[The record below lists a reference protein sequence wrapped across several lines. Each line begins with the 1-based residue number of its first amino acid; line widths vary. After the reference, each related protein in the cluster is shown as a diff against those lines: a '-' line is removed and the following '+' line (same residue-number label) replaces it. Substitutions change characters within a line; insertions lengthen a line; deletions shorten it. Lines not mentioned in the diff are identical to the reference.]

1 MHLKSIRI
9 GALAALLAGADCFAD
24 ASAADSPFLMP
35 EHSSEFAVGAAWVY
49 GEEDEGSAQR
59 SSFLQPHFEARWSN
73 GVFLNGLWLG
83 KELSSVPHLR
93 YGPLL
98 SLGRERTSPNGGS
111 GSLRPLVGA
120 FWEYRV
126 LHNLSVKTFGYRMA
140 GNRGG
145 GLLDLQVASLNG
157 MAPHH
162 LLGLAAGL
170 RLADRRYLQAHFG
183 AGEDAS
189 GGVRDA
195 YLRGAWQWELS
206 RKYTASAALEYK
218 RLEGS
223 AAASPWTARRG
234 SLASFVMLSYRY

>member
-1 MHLKSIRI
+1 MHLTSIRI
-9 GALAALLAGADCFAD
+9 GALAALLAGAGCFAD
-24 ASAADSPFLMP
+24 AHGADSPFLMP

-49 GEEDEGSAQR
+49 AEEDEGSAQR
-59 SSFLQPHFEARWSN
+59 SAFLRPHVEARWSN

-98 SLGRERTSPNGGS
+98 SAGRERTSPNGGS
-111 GSLRPLVGA
+111 GSLKPLVGA
-120 FWEYRV
+120 YWEYRV
-126 LHNLSVKTFGYRMA
+126 LHNLSLKTFAYRMA
-140 GNRGG
+140 GGRGG
-145 GLLDLQVASLNG
+145 SLLDLQLASLNG
-157 MAPHH
+157 VAAHH
-162 LLGLAAGL
+162 LLVLAGGL

-206 RKYTASAALEYK
+206 RKYSATAALEYK
-218 RLEGS
+218 RLEGG
-223 AAASPWTARRG
+223 AAASPWTARHG
-234 SLASFVMLSYRY
+234 SLASSVLLVYRY

>member
-1 MHLKSIRI
+1 MHLRPACISI
-9 GALAALLAGADCFAD
+9 LALLAGAGCLAD
-24 ASAADSPFLMP
+24 AHAADSPFLMP

-59 SSFLQPHFEARWSN
+59 SAFLRPHFEARWSN
-73 GVFLNGLWLG
+73 GVFVNGLWLG

-98 SLGRERTSPNGGS
+98 SVGRERTSPHGGS
-111 GSLRPLVGA
+111 GSLKPLVGA

-126 LHNLSVKTFGYRMA
+126 LHNLSLKTFGYRMA

-145 GLLDLQVASLNG
+145 GLVDLQVASLNG
-157 MAPHH
+157 VAPHH

-183 AGEDAS
+183 AGDEAS

-195 YLRGAWQWELS
+195 YLRGAWQWELG
-206 RKYTASAALEYK
+206 RKYTATAALEYK

-223 AAASPWTARRG
+223 AAASPWTARRS
-234 SLASFVMLSYRY
+234 SLASSVMLVYRY